1 MSRGTA
7 AWVMLAGLACGQ
19 IACGAGVSSAPS
31 DAGANQSQSLAD
43 RCLAI
48 ANAKHD
54 RRRKEPDAVTVS
66 HILVKYDGAKSPK
79 AGVSRSRGE
88 GCLRAS
94 EAQRKLGQGAD
105 FTALVGEYSDSPGAN
120 RDGALG
126 SVHRADLEQAF
137 ADAAFQLERGQM
149 SDVVETPFGFHVIVR
164 TE

>member
-1 MSRGTA
+1 
-7 AWVMLAGLACGQ
+7 MLSALSSWQ
-19 IACGAGVSSAPS
+19 IACGGGASSAPS
-31 DAGANQSQSLAD
+31 NAGANQSLSLENQ
-43 RCLAI
+43 CLAV

-54 RRRKEPDAVTVS
+54 RRPKEPDAVTVS
-66 HILVKYDGAKSPK
+66 HILVKYDGAKSPR

-94 EAQRKLGQGAD
+94 EAQKKLGQGAD

-120 RDGALG
+120 RDGAIG